1 MKYKRILKLNIMV
14 FAAMLFITCFGNSAK
29 AGVVSGENALG
40 GLSLYLSRYY
50 EESDSNETANLYADP
65 VEIPENIAIA
75 NVNDYL
81 NIRSGAG
88 TEYGVVGFLP
98 RNGMCIILS
107 DEGNWAKIKSG
118 SVTGYVSKDYLFTGE
133 TGKEKAASLTKLVAT
148 VKAGNVNFRSEP
160 DTTTNENIIDN
171 LSAGAVLY
179 VTDECVISKDDSTTL
194 WVKASYDDLEGYIAK
209 KFVTVEYNWV
219 KASSISSIV
228 NEGST
233 TGISSLRASIIIEAK
248 KHIGLQYVWG
258 GTSLKSGADCSG
270 FCHAVYKQVG
280 INTSKLP
287 RTSYDMADSK
297 LGRTVTLSQAKP
309 GDLVF
314 YGNSSGHVN
323 HVAIY
328 MGDGKI
334 IHESGRA
341 EGCKISPINYRT
353 PLKIKNF
360 LD

>member
-1 MKYKRILKLNIMV
+1 MTLKRILKLNITV
-14 FAAMLFITCFGNSAK
+14 FAAAFLFVLLSGNNAAE
-29 AGVVSGENALG
+29 AGVVSGEKALG
-40 GLSLYLSRYY
+40 GFSYYLNKYY
-50 EESDSNETANLYADP
+50 EESNENETANLYAQP
-65 VEIPENIAIA
+65 VTIPENIAIA

-88 TEYGVVGFLP
+88 TEFGVVGFLP
-98 RNGMCIILS
+98 RNGMCIVLENNGS
-107 DEGNWAKIKSG
+107 WAKIKSG
-118 SVTGYVSKDYLFTGE
+118 SVTGYVSTDYLFTGE
-133 TGKEKAASLTKLVAT
+133 EGKQKAATLTKLVAT
-148 VKAGNVNFRSEP
+148 VTAGNVNFRSEP
-160 DTTTNENIIDN
+160 NTLSNDNILDN
-171 LSAGAVLY
+171 LSTGEILY
-179 VTDECVISKDDSTTL
+179 VADECVISKDDPTTL
-194 WVKASYDDLEGYIAK
+194 WVKVYRDDFEGYVAK
-209 KFVTVEYNWV
+209 KFVNVEYNWV

-228 NEGST
+228 SEGST

-248 KHIGLQYVWG
+248 KHIGLCYVWG
-258 GTSLKSGADCSG
+258 GMSLKTGADCSG

-287 RTSYDMADSK
+287 RTSYDMADSS
-297 LGRTVTLSQAKP
+297 LGRTVSLSQAKP

-341 EGCKISPINYRT
+341 EGVRFH
-353 PLKIKNF
+353 L
-360 LD
+360 